1 MQFNCFTAYYIFV
14 FCFTYF
20 RSKSTEMSKSNCS
33 CRRRM
38 KWKPWEED
46 VWFAKVINIEYIVWK
61 TYYVCFVAT
70 PSNMSIRVGRP
81 KRKKRESV
89 DMCIMMLHWSEQ
101 QFWFTN
107 WMNCSQFMCSCS
119 HVQLLLLFFQ
129 FQTVVINKWKRLRC
143 LYQTRRFYW

>member
-1 MQFNCFTAYYIFV
+1 MLKNAQSMQFNCFTAYYIFV

-70 PSNMSIRVGRP
+70 PSDMSIKVGRP
-81 KRKKRESV
+81 KRKKKRICWHVHHNASLEWTTILIHKLNRLQPIYV
-89 DMCIMMLHWSEQ
+89 
-101 QFWFTN
+101 
-107 WMNCSQFMCSCS
+107 FMFSCS
-119 HVQLLLLFFQ
+119 ATAFVLS
-129 FQTVVINKWKRLRC
+129 NSNC
-143 LYQTRRFYW
+143 GYQ